1 MELTINEKVY
11 NFKFGIGFVRH
22 LDGKSSIKQDG
33 IQFGIGLETLIPNL
47 LTGNTVTLSD
57 CLFVAN
63 MTENPRITQDQLD
76 NYIDD
81 EETNIDSLFD
91 DVLRKLSKRTRK
103 IGSDGSNSNSS
114 DRITYEKIVENCF
127 RYLDINDIDKINR
140 LTINEYKYLMSGAK
154 YKLVDQQEQI
164 FLLAWA
170 IRQAKSRKKSGRYF
184 YRTFNQF
191 FNRKKIENQLDNKKD
206 TSSLISRIQEAI
218 KVQEGK

>member
-11 NFKFGIGFVRH
+11 NFKFGIGFARH

-91 DVLRKLSKRTRK
+91 DVLEEL
-103 IGSDGSNSNSS
+103 
-114 DRITYEKIVENCF
+114 
-127 RYLDINDIDKINR
+127 
-140 LTINEYKYLMSGAK
+140 
-154 YKLVDQQEQI
+154 
-164 FLLAWA
+164 
-170 IRQAKSRKKSGRYF
+170 KKSNA
-184 YRTFNQF
+184 T
-191 FNRKKIENQLDNKKD
+191 KKKAEKLLENYQKEQERLEAMEA
-206 TSSLISRIQEAI
+206 TQIQATE
-218 KVQEGK
+218 

>member
-63 MTENPRITQDQLD
+63 MTENPRITQDQID

-91 DVLRKLSKRTRK
+91 DVLEEL
-103 IGSDGSNSNSS
+103 
-114 DRITYEKIVENCF
+114 
-127 RYLDINDIDKINR
+127 
-140 LTINEYKYLMSGAK
+140 
-154 YKLVDQQEQI
+154 
-164 FLLAWA
+164 
-170 IRQAKSRKKSGRYF
+170 KKS
-184 YRTFNQF
+184 NA
-191 FNRKKIENQLDNKKD
+191 KKKKAEKLLENYQKEQERLEAMEA
-206 TSSLISRIQEAI
+206 TQIQATE
-218 KVQEGK
+218 